1 LPQIAGIIGTVLMG
15 RHSDKTRERRWNY
28 ATCVVVATIGLITTT
43 VSQGN
48 LLASVIVA
56 CTSRVTLNPMAKPAA
71 PSAHFTRIDDFRTT
85 SPGASCTISIS
96 RHPKPCTSADIRY
109 LA

>member
-15 RHSDKTRERRWNY
+15 RHSDKTRERRWHY

-48 LLASVIVA
+48 
-56 CTSRVTLNPMAKPAA
+56 LNPMAKPAA

-109 LA
+109 